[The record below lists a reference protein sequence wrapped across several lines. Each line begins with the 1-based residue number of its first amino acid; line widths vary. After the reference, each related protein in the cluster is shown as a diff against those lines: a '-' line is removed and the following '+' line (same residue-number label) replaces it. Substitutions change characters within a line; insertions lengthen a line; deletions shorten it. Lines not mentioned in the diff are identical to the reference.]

1 MYTITYEQRNQK
13 TKCTEERHLAQ
24 TDSYTEA
31 VRIAMLGIGLGCH
44 TIIRSAKTRTD
55 VYKTYVM
62 KDYSLDH
69 GGKFHNPKRPQ
80 NLVLKMVLW
89 LLTQRA

>member
-13 TKCTEERHLAQ
+13 TKYTEECHLAQ

-31 VRIAMLGIGLGCH
+31 VRIAMMGIGLGGH
-44 TIIRSAKTRTD
+44 TIIRSATTRTD
-55 VYKTYVM
+55 VYKTYIL

-69 GGKFHNPKRPQ
+69 AGKFHNPKRPQ
-80 NLVLKMVLW
+80 NLVMRMVMW
-89 LLTQRA
+89 LMTQRA